1 LKVLAIDLGGSHAT
15 CAIVQDRILL
25 TSEEIAADSTE
36 NLSALL
42 VRVLE
47 TFKRLANQLGISLK
61 GCEGIA
67 IGFPGLVSTRATWVL
82 STNAKYEDAPG
93 LDLAAWGRE
102 TLGLPLRIE
111 NDARLALLGEV
122 YAGAAQ
128 GFTEVVMMTLGT
140 GIGGVAMIEGKL
152 LRGKHSQ
159 AGCLGGHIPV
169 LFSGRPCTCGS
180 IGCAEAEA
188 SGWALPLV
196 FEAWPE
202 ARSSSLA
209 KYSKIGFRELFE
221 EAAAGDPVAVRIRDR
236 CLQIWCANAVA
247 MVHAYDPELIVI
259 GGGVMK
265 SAGTIIPVVQ
275 AHVQKYAWTPW
286 GKVEVRAAM
295 LGNHAA
301 LFGAVPLLSETLA
314 G

>member
-1 LKVLAIDLGGSHAT
+1 MVLAIDLGGSHAT
-15 CAIVQDRILL
+15 CAIVQDRSILV
-25 TSEEIAADSTE
+25 SEDILADSAE

-42 VRVLE
+42 VRAQD
-47 TFKRLANQLGISLK
+47 TFRKLAHQLQVSSK
-61 GCEGIA
+61 DCHGIA
-67 IGFPGLVSTRATWVL
+67 IGFPGLVSTREGRVL

-93 LDLAAWGRE
+93 LDLAAWSRE
-102 TLGLPLRIE
+102 SFGLPLRIE

-140 GIGGVAMIEGKL
+140 GIGGVAMIAGKL
-152 LRGKHSQ
+152 LRGKHAQ

-169 LFSGRPCTCGS
+169 MFSGRPCTCGG

-196 FEAWPE
+196 FAEWPG
-202 ARSSSLA
+202 AGDSSLA
-209 KYSKIGFRELFE
+209 KYSKFGFKELFE
-221 EAAAGDPVAVRIRDR
+221 QAEAGDQVAVGIRDR
-236 CLQIWCANAVA
+236 CLKVWCAAAVA
-247 MVHAYDPELIVI
+247 LVHAYDPELIVM
-259 GGGVMK
+259 GGGAMK
-265 SAGTIIPVVQ
+265 NASTITPVIQ
-275 AHVQKYAWTPW
+275 SHVQKHAWTPW
-286 GKVEVRAAM
+286 GKVEVRAAV

-301 LFGAVPLLSETLA
+301 LLGAVPLLSDTQA

>member
-15 CAIVQDRILL
+15 CAIVQDRTIL
-25 TSEEIAADSTE
+25 TSEEITAHGAE
-36 NLSALL
+36 NLRELL
-42 VRVLE
+42 VRLVD
-47 TFKRLANQLGISLK
+47 TFKRLSSQMGISLK
-61 GCEGIA
+61 DCNGIA
-67 IGFPGLVSTRATWVL
+67 IGFPGLVSTRATQVL
-82 STNAKYEDAPG
+82 STNAKYEDAPAF
-93 LDLAAWGRE
+93 DLAAWGRE

-169 LFSGRPCTCGS
+169 LFSGRSCTCGG

-196 FEAWPE
+196 FAEWPG
-202 ARSSSLA
+202 ANLSSLA

-221 EAAAGDPVAVRIRDR
+221 EAVAGDRVAIEIRDR
-236 CLQIWCANAVA
+236 CLKVWCADAVA
-247 MVHAYDPELIVI
+247 LIHAYDPELIVM

-265 SAGTIIPVVQ
+265 SASTIIPVIQ
-275 AHVQKYAWTPW
+275 SHVQQYAWTPW
-286 GKVEVRAAM
+286 GKVEVRAAV

-301 LFGAVPLLSETLA
+301 LLGAVPLLSDALA

>member
-15 CAIVQDRILL
+15 CAIVQDRTILA
-25 TSEEIAADSTE
+25 SKEIAADSGE

-42 VRVLE
+42 VRALGA
-47 TFKRLANQLGISLK
+47 FKSLATQLGISLK
-61 GCEGIA
+61 ECDGIA
-67 IGFPGLVSTRATWVL
+67 IGFPGLVSTHATRVL

-93 LDLAAWGRE
+93 LDLAAWGRQ

-128 GFTEVVMMTLGT
+128 GFTDVVMMTLGT

-159 AGCLGGHIPV
+159 AGCLGGHMPV
-169 LFSGRPCTCGS
+169 LFSGRPCTCGG

-196 FEAWPE
+196 LKDWPG
-202 ARSSSLA
+202 ARGSSLA

-221 EAAAGDPVAVRIRDR
+221 QAAAGDPVAVGIRER
-236 CLQIWCANAVA
+236 CLQVWCANAVA
-247 MVHAYDPELIVI
+247 MIHAYDPEIIVM

-265 SAGTIIPVVQ
+265 SAGEIVPVIQ
-275 AHVQKYAWTPW
+275 SHVQKYAWTPW
-286 GKVEVRAAM
+286 GQVEVRAAV

-301 LFGAVPLLSETLA
+301 LLGAVPLLADTLA